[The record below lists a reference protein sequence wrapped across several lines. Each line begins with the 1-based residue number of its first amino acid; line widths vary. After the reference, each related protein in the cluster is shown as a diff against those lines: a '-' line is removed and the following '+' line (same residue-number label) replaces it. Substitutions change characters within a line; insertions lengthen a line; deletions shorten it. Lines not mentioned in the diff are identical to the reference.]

1 MRHGSLSLAS
11 LLVIG
16 AAAAHVV
23 KADVS
28 SNPYRQ
34 TIVDRNVFGLK
45 SPPPPPPPESFKP
58 PPSKLILVGIVNIFG
73 TKKAVIKSAEPPKP
87 AAPGQ
92 PPVAD
97 DPYVLTENQS
107 KQGIEVLEIDE
118 KAGSVKVDNNGQ
130 PETLTFDKNGA
141 KLPSGPAVPAP
152 GVAPAGAPGGIPR
165 PGFPA
170 GFPMRNGMPGMPT
183 APGAMGGQGV
193 GAAGV
198 PGTAGIAAGT
208 GVAATDGSIPAR
220 PVRTDGTPNTV
231 EQNVLLYEANRLRNE
246 ELAKAGLIPR
256 MPTHPLIKRMEVEE
270 ANQNMGQ
277 ATQ

>member
-1 MRHGSLSLAS
+1 MRHGSLSLTS

-16 AAAAHVV
+16 AVAAHVV
-23 KADVS
+23 RADVP

-45 SPPPPPPPESFKP
+45 SPPPPPPLESPKP

-92 PPVAD
+92 PPVAE

-130 PETLTFDKNGA
+130 PETLTFDKT

-152 GVAPAGAPGGIPR
+152 GVAPASAPGGIPR

-170 GFPMRNGMPGMPT
+170 GFPMRAGMPGMPT

-198 PGTAGIAAGT
+198 PGTTGIAAGT
-208 GVAATDGSIPAR
+208 GVAATDGSIPTR
-220 PVRTDGTPNTV
+220 PVRTDETPNTV

-256 MPTHPLIKRMEVEE
+256 LPTHPLLKRMEQAE
-270 ANQNMGQ
+270 QNMGQ